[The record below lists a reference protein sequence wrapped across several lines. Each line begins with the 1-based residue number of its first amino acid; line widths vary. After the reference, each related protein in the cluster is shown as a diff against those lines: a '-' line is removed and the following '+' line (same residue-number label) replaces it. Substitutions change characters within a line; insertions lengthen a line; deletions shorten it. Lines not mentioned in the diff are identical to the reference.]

1 MSITAT
7 TLRGIITATP
17 TPFAED
23 GRVDRDVM
31 RSHIEFLIE
40 QGAAGLAPLGGTGE
54 YPALSPQEREQVVKW
69 SVEAAKG
76 RIPVIA
82 GVLSPGFADA
92 VQAGLAAKAAG
103 ADALMVVTPFYAL
116 GSDAGIRSYFEHYR
130 RAVDLPIV
138 LYEIPRRTNVELSAE
153 TIAAMAADG
162 SIIGMK
168 YSGGDFAKL
177 TRLIHQA
184 SDKLAVL
191 SGEEPLFPAAIAL
204 GAVGGVLALSNLDP
218 APWARIQALVEAGE
232 MAQALQLHQRY
243 APLADAVYAEMNPV
257 GLKAALQQRGFAFGA
272 ARLPLLP
279 ATQQTLSRLTQAFG
293 IVEA

>member
-23 GRVDRDVM
+23 GRVDGDVM

-40 QGAAGLAPLGGTGE
+40 RGAAGLAPLGGTGE
-54 YPALSPQEREQVVKW
+54 YPALSSQEREQVVKW

-92 VQAGLAAKAAG
+92 VQAGLAARAAG

-116 GSDAGIRSYFEHYR
+116 GSDAGIRSYFERYR

-279 ATQQTLSRLTQAFG
+279 ATQQTLSRLTQAFD